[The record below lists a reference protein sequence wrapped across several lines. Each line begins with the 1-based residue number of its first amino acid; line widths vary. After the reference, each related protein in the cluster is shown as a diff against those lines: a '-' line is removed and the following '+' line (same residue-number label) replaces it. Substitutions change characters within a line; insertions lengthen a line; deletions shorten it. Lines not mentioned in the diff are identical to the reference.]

1 MDSIPLGLLIL
12 LLILCLALSAF
23 FSASE
28 TAMMS
33 LNRYKLKHLADEG
46 NKRAKCASHLLKH
59 TDRLIG
65 TILLG
70 NNFVNIAATSL
81 GTLIGLRL
89 YGDLGVLLSTI
100 ILTVVVLVFS
110 EVAPKTLAAT
120 NAQRIAL
127 PVAPVLAWLVRILS
141 PLVRLL
147 NAIVRVVLRPLGVKT
162 ENAVEEAL
170 SNDELRSIVQSS
182 QNGDDE
188 ESSEQQD
195 MLLNVLELE
204 DVSVSEAMVPRN
216 ELEGVDLNDDWED
229 ILRQITGSRHG
240 RLVAY
245 RDHLDQAE
253 GMLHIRDIILPLRDN
268 SLDKTRLQQVLRPC
282 HFVPESTPLRKQLL
296 HFRQAKARSGLVVDE
311 YGGTSGI
318 VTMEDLL
325 EEIVGE
331 ITDEYDE
338 EELPYKRLSDG
349 SYLFEGGTPL
359 TDVLRALDL
368 EAGTFGKAEEQVDT
382 LGGLVL
388 ELKQDLPHKGDE
400 VEVEGWR
407 FKVVSLEKFRITEVQ
422 IIPPSSPESHA
433 S

>member
-1 MDSIPLGLLIL
+1 MDNIPIGLLIL
-12 LLILCLALSAF
+12 ALIICLAFSAF

-33 LNRYKLKHLADEG
+33 LNRYKLKHQADEG

-100 ILTVVVLVFS
+100 ILTAVILVFS

-127 PVAPVLAWLVRILS
+127 PVAPILAWLVRIFS
-141 PLVRLL
+141 PLVSLL
-147 NAIVRVVLRPLGVKT
+147 NAVVRVILRPFGIKT

-170 SNDELRSIVQSS
+170 SNEELKTIVQSS
-182 QNGDDE
+182 SDE
-188 ESSEQQD
+188 KSSEQQE
-195 MLLNVLELE
+195 MLLGVLELE
-204 DVSVSEAMVPRN
+204 DVSVGEAMVPRN

-229 ILRQITGSRHG
+229 ILRQITDSRHG

-268 SLDKTRLQQVLRPC
+268 TLDKTRLQQVLRPC

-311 YGGTSGI
+311 YGDIQGMITL
-318 VTMEDLL
+318 EDILTH
-325 EEIVGE
+325 IVGE
-331 ITDEYDE
+331 IGDENTADE
-338 EELPYKRLSDG
+338 PPEIVEQQEN
-349 SYLFEGGTPL
+349 LFTVEGGTPL
-359 TDVLRALDL
+359 RQLNREVGLKLPLDGPKTL
-368 EAGTFGKAEEQVDT
+368 SGLIIETLGNFPEAGTE
-382 LGGLVL
+382 L
-388 ELKQDLPHKGDE
+388 ELPGCTVRVLDFADGIVASAEIQRHPPEDE
-400 VEVEGWR
+400 
-407 FKVVSLEKFRITEVQ
+407 TE
-422 IIPPSSPESHA
+422 EED
-433 S
+433 